1 MQNQLVLI
9 RLIATFLVSL
19 TSACT
24 LHAAEVQ
31 AGKYQ
36 FRVQDG
42 FEVEVVAAPP
52 LVKYPICAD
61 FDERGRMYVC
71 ESSGS
76 IDWNKPQSPENLHK
90 VLRLEDTNGD
100 GVFDRKTVFATFEMM
115 AQGSLFLD
123 GSLYV
128 AAAPI
133 IWKLTDKDD
142 DGVADVREE
151 WVKINSVT
159 GCLNDLRGPYRG
171 PDGYIYWCK
180 GPAPQ
185 EYVMDGKPWKSDARH
200 ILRRHPN
207 GKEVDSLMVG
217 GMDNLVEVAFT
228 LGNQRMVTCTYLQV
242 LGAPRDDGI
251 LHAIYGGVYA
261 KDTAPIFQFP
271 WTGPDLMPPMTIW
284 GAMSPAGLMTYQS
297 EFFGK
302 EYRGNLFS
310 ALFSGHKVFR
320 HVLKPKGATFECTN
334 EEFLACDQ
342 VDFHPTD
349 VLEDADGSL
358 LVIETGGWYR
368 NCCPSSTFYRP
379 DVDGAIYRIKKKGMT
394 AVEDAR
400 GLKLDW
406 EKSAVTDLVS
416 RLSDIRPAVRQRA
429 TKTLVE
435 KGESAVLGFKSV
447 LNSNASTVAQLEAIS
462 GISRIESD
470 TTRFAP
476 LHSALANAT
485 PEIRQAA
492 ASVLSLHRD
501 PTAFDSFVQLLKTG
515 DLHDQRLSAEAIGRL
530 RQSSAVPHLLEPFA
544 KPVDRILE
552 HALIY
557 ALIEIGSTEAL
568 LPAVESENP
577 RMRRAAM
584 IAIDQI
590 DKESLDPKVVLKELS
605 ASDQSIQDA
614 AWWIASRNPTRMGSL
629 MAGRLREILT
639 ADPNN
644 TAQRN
649 LLRTRLS
656 KLIRAP
662 ELSQWVVNELTAS
675 GVPTENRMLLLK
687 AMGDAGGQNVNPKW
701 IEAIL
706 QTLNESG
713 RDASLVNEAIVTL
726 SKLPLLKSGADP
738 GKKIATE
745 LQQTLIATAKDE
757 AISANTRIKALA
769 SIQSGPAKLD
779 SSLYHFLVAQL
790 SPEQPLEIRSSAA
803 ETLSKAKLTTE
814 QLQSLASSLKNLSL
828 SELTVLLSVF
838 QGSKDDAIG
847 EKLVQSLL
855 GSASA
860 SGLNA
865 FRLKSVISDFSE
877 KIQLSS
883 KALLNRLEQS
893 QAEQIAKANEVANLV
908 GTADPHR
915 GRQVFGSQKAACTA
929 CHKAANVGGI
939 TGPSLQGV
947 GKRRTDRDL
956 IESIIFPNA
965 SLVQSYDTWIVLTVD
980 GEVMAGVLV
989 EDRPDEIVLSAGFD
1003 KTYRILRSSIEQ
1015 LTRSDQSMM
1024 PSGIDKLI
1032 SNQELAD
1039 LIAYLKTL

>member
-1 MQNQLVLI
+1 MQFQPVLI
-9 RLIATFLVSL
+9 RLIATFVGVS
-19 TSACT
+19 SVCSIQAV
-24 LHAAEVQ
+24 EIQ

-36 FRVQDG
+36 FRVPDG
-42 FEVEVVAAPP
+42 FEVEIVAAPP

-76 IDWNKPQSPENLHK
+76 VDWNKPQSSENPHK
-90 VLRLEDTNGD
+90 VLRLEDVDRD
-100 GVFDRKTVFATFEMM
+100 GVFDRKTVFASFEMM

-133 IWKLTDKDD
+133 IWKLTDTDD

-151 WVKINSVT
+151 WVKTTAVT
-159 GCLNDLRGPYRG
+159 GCLNDIRGPYRG
-171 PDGYIYWCK
+171 PDGFIYWCK
-180 GPAPQ
+180 GPALQ
-185 EYVMDGKPWKSDARH
+185 EYVKDGKPWKSDARH

-217 GMDNLVEVAFT
+217 GMDNLIEIAFT
-228 LGNQRMVTCTYLQV
+228 LGGQRMVTCTYLQP

-261 KDTAPIFQFP
+261 KVIAPIYHFP
-271 WTGPDLMPPMTIW
+271 WTGPDLMPPMTVW

-302 EYRGNLFS
+302 EFRGNLFS
-310 ALFSGHKVFR
+310 ALFSGHKVLR

-334 EEFLACDQ
+334 EEFLGCDH

-349 VLEDADGSL
+349 VMEDADGSL

-379 DVDGAIYRIKKKGMT
+379 DVDGAIYRMKKKG
-394 AVEDAR
+394 VPLVVDPR
-400 GLKLDW
+400 GLQLDW
-406 EKSAVTDLVS
+406 DNVSVKDLVS
-416 RLSDIRPAVRQRA
+416 RLGDSRPVVRQRA
-429 TKTLVE
+429 TQSLVE
-435 KGESAVLGFKSV
+435 QGASSVIALESI
-447 LNSNASTVAQLEAIS
+447 LNSQAVKVAKLEAIS
-462 GISRIESD
+462 GLSRIESD
-470 TTRFAP
+470 SRRFVS
-476 LHSALANAT
+476 LHQSLT
-485 PEIRQAA
+485 DSVPEIRQAA

-501 PTAFDSFVQLLKTG
+501 PTAYDALIQLLKTG
-515 DLHDQRLSAEAIGRL
+515 DAHDQRLAAEAIGRL
-530 RQSSAVPHLLEPFA
+530 RQSSAIPSLLERLEQPI
-544 KPVDRILE
+544 DRILE

-557 ALIEIGSTEAL
+557 ALIEIGNTQDILASLEH
-568 LPAVESENP
+568 ESP
-577 RMRRAAM
+577 RVRRAAM

-590 DKESLDPKVVLKELS
+590 DKEALAPKLVLKELS
-605 ASDQSIQDA
+605 ARDQSLQEA
-614 AWWIASRNPTRMGSL
+614 AWWIASRNPTKMGSL
-629 MAGRLREILT
+629 MAGRLRELLA

-675 GVPTENRMLLLK
+675 GIPTENRMLLLN
-687 AMGDAGGQNVNPKW
+687 AMGDAGGQNVDPDW
-701 IEAIL
+701 IKAIL
-706 QTLNESG
+706 KTLKESG
-713 RDASLVNEAIVTL
+713 RDAPIVHEAIATL
-726 SKLPLLKSGADP
+726 AKLPPLKSGTDP
-738 GKKIATE
+738 GKKIAAE
-745 LQQTLIATAKDE
+745 LQETLISVANDE
-757 AISANTRIKALA
+757 SNSANTRIKAL
-769 SIQSGPAKLD
+769 SSLQGGPAKFD
-779 SSLYHFLVAQL
+779 TSLFSFLVVQL
-790 SPEQPLEIRSSAA
+790 TPEQPLEIRTSAA
-803 ETLSKAKLTTE
+803 ETLSKAKLTRE
-814 QLQSLASSLKNLSL
+814 QMQSLASSLKNLGL

-838 QGSKDDAIG
+838 QDSKDDAIG

-855 GSASA
+855 GSAS
-860 SGLNA
+860 SSSLNA
-865 FRLKSVISDFSE
+865 FRLENLMSNFSE
-877 KIQLSS
+877 RVQHS
-883 KALLNRLEQS
+883 ARPLLERLEQS
-893 QAEQIAKANEVANLV
+893 QSEQLAKANEVARLIA
-908 GTADPHR
+908 TADPRR
-915 GRQVFGSQKAACTA
+915 GHQVFGSQKAACTA

-939 TGPSLQGV
+939 TGPHLRGV
-947 GKRRTDRDL
+947 GQRRTDRDL

-965 SLVQSYDTWIVLTVD
+965 SFVQSYDTWKVLTVD
-980 GEVMAGVLV
+980 GAVMTGVLV
-989 EDRPDEIVLSAGFD
+989 EDRPDEIVLSAGLE
-1003 KTYRILRSSIEQ
+1003 KTFRIPRSSIEQ